1 MSVGGIFCWG
11 MLKLGVFMM
20 RSSGFRGE
28 VGLVVD
34 AQWPIAA
41 SKSEE
46 DEEAVKDYL
55 ASYDYAPGFH
65 SLLLYLKDTYNNPI
79 IVITESGFPLSPAE
93 DLGDEKKVD
102 YMRNYLNALLD
113 ARADGVNCIGYF
125 FWSLMDSFEWASG
138 YGYKFGLYQVDFE
151 NPHRKATARKS
162 ALVYKEIIRTGMI
175 DARYD
180 PDPYC
185 NTTVF

>member
-1 MSVGGIFCWG
+1 MVYRNESVTGMYESPSFYDDVGIGQYMDDSWPASS
-11 MLKLGVFMM
+11 LDMM
-20 RSSGFRGE
+20 R
-28 VGLVVD
+28 
-34 AQWPIAA
+34 
-41 SKSEE
+41 
-46 DEEAVKDYL
+46 
-55 ASYDYAPGFH
+55 DYAPGFH